1 MRICKLAAWSAANCH
16 TRCRECLLMGIQT
29 TSQLTDPTA
38 STDVELASTM
48 VDRAAELRD
57 RAREFATA
65 SRSEATLDAYASDLR
80 HFSAWADAN
89 HRAAMPADPETVALY
104 LTSMA
109 DSFKPSTLSRRV
121 AAISVAHQHAGFPS
135 PTADTLVR
143 SVLTGIR
150 RTVGVAPKQ
159 VAPATIGEIRKM
171 TARMGQSTIEI
182 RDRAMLLLGFA
193 GAFRR
198 SELVS
203 LDLSDLQEHP
213 DGILVTLRRSKTDQ
227 EGHGDSRAIPFGS
240 DAATCPV
247 RATQAWISAAGIT
260 DGPIFRPVD
269 RHGNVASSRL
279 SGKAVA
285 LVVKRAAELA
295 GLDPSVYSG
304 HSLRAGF
311 VTTAAANGASERA
324 IARQTGHAAGSTVLR
339 QYIRHASAFTDNAAS
354 MVGL

>member
-1 MRICKLAAWSAANCH
+1 MRS
-16 TRCRECLLMGIQT
+16 QT
-29 TSQLTDPTA
+29 TSQMTGPTT
-38 STDVELASTM
+38 STDVEKLSTT
-48 VDRAAELRD
+48 VDRAASLRD

-65 SRSEATLDAYASDLR
+65 SRSEATLAAYASDLR

-89 HRAAMPADPETVALY
+89 DLAALPADPETVALY

-109 DSFKPSTLSRRV
+109 DTFRPSTLSRRV
-121 AAISVAHQHAGFPS
+121 AAISVAHQHAGFAS
-135 PTADTLVR
+135 PTTDALVR
-143 SVLTGIR
+143 SVLAGIR
-150 RTVGVAPKQ
+150 RTMGVAPKQ
-159 VAPATIGEIRKM
+159 AAPATIGEIRRM
-171 TARMGQSTIEI
+171 TARMGESTIEI
-182 RDRAMLLLGFA
+182 RDRAILLLGFA

-203 LDLSDLQEHP
+203 LDVSDLQERA
-213 DGILVTLRRSKTDQ
+213 DGILVALRRSKTDQ
-227 EGHGDSRAIPFGS
+227 EGHGDTKAIPFGI
-240 DAATCPV
+240 DAETCPV
-247 RATQAWISAAGIT
+247 RSLRAWISAAAIT

-269 RHGNVASSRL
+269 RHGDVASSRL
-279 SGKAVA
+279 SGTAVA

-339 QYIRHASAFTDNAAS
+339 QYIRHASAFTDNAVS